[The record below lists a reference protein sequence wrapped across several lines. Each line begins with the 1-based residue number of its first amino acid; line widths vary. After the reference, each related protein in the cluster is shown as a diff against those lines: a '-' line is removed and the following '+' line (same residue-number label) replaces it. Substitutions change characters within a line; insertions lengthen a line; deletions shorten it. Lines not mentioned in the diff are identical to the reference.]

1 MSQLVLHPT
10 STAQWHSLVCEA
22 EGIAQVYLDEELQ
35 SYLVFLLMRFSSKP
49 DIAARILALDYID
62 SLLSSGRPQR
72 DKLRDVGD
80 VCLIHAGFFP
90 RRARRKRVSEQY
102 FVDLGSGA
110 YRHLSAML
118 ETRGARLY
126 QRLCESFVPI
136 RDLLRA
142 MRDVNQ
148 QANPG
153 APATDAANNPSV
165 IAEDSG
171 YRALNISRPPRF
183 KH

>member
-22 EGIAQVYLDEELQ
+22 EGLARVYLDEELQ

-49 DIAARILALDYID
+49 DIAARVLALDYID
-62 SLLSSGRPQR
+62 SLLSTGRNQQ

-110 YRHLSAML
+110 YRHLSAVL
-118 ETRGARLY
+118 ETGGARLY
-126 QRLCESFVPI
+126 QRLYESFLPI

-142 MRDVNQ
+142 MRSVNQ
-148 QANPG
+148 PG
-153 APATDAANNPSV
+153 EPDTSAPGTGDHPMV
-165 IAEDSG
+165 IADKSS
-171 YRALNISRPPRF
+171 YREIETPPLPRF

>member
-22 EGIAQVYLDEELQ
+22 EQAANVYLDEELQ
-35 SYLVFLLMRFSSKP
+35 SYLVFLLMRFLSKP
-49 DIAARILALDYID
+49 DIAGRVLALDYID
-62 SLLSSGRPQR
+62 SLLADGRQQQ

-102 FVDLGSGA
+102 FIDLGSGA
-110 YRHLSAML
+110 YQHLAVVMENQVADL
-118 ETRGARLY
+118 FYRLH
-126 QRLCESFVPI
+126 ESFVPI

-142 MRDVNQ
+142 MRKLDPDPGPTY
-148 QANPG
+148 NPTTTL
-153 APATDAANNPSV
+153 AMT
-165 IAEDSG
+165 
-171 YRALNISRPPRF
+171 PRI